1 MTSPAGEG
9 SLTTR
14 GRHLATGRGLGPRFR
29 TLYIGTAVSLLGN
42 YVAYLTIPLL
52 VLQMIGGDAN
62 ENATP
67 FSLTYALETLPTLI
81 FGLVGGVVLDRVRLR
96 WAMILADI
104 ARAAAFFY
112 LASVSGNGGLGP
124 DNLPTVYAV
133 AFLVGSFSAVFEN
146 ALFAIL
152 PAIVKKEQLAQA
164 NGRISATQAAMFASG
179 PMLAGAMSAL
189 FDSPAPGLWFNGST
203 FLFSA
208 VAVYLVGPVGFVH
221 SEDESRSG
229 FIEETLNGLRFLV
242 GERRLR
248 DSTIAAAT
256 ANLVF
261 GFIES
266 TIVVMATA
274 VLGATN
280 FQIGVLIVAF
290 GLGSILGAGG
300 ADRVIRV
307 FGLGRTM
314 NLGLLTMAV
323 GMTLLVFSSFGPA
336 ALVFGFVMFVGIG
349 LVNVPIATIRQVYTP
364 ASMLG
369 RVITASRALSWGT
382 LPIGALLGGML
393 ADQTNYT
400 TTVRLT
406 PVILFGLALW
416 LFTTP
421 LWSDTF
427 GPTHRRLRTSAE
439 ENQARPDN
447 DQDPAAD
454 DEVDGRQAQG

>member
-1 MTSPAGEG
+1 MTSPSGEG

-67 FSLTYALETLPTLI
+67 FSLTYALETLPTLV
-81 FGLVGGVVLDRVRLR
+81 FGLVGGVILDRVRLR
-96 WAMILADI
+96 WAMILADV

-112 LASVSGNGGLGP
+112 LAAFSGNGLGP
-124 DNLPTVYAV
+124 DDLVNVYAV

-152 PAIVKKEQLAQA
+152 PAIVTKEQLAQA
-164 NGRISATQAAMFASG
+164 NGRIAATQAAMFASG

-189 FDSPAPGLWFNGST
+189 FDSPSPGLWFNGTT

-208 VAVYLVGPVGFVH
+208 IAVYLVGPVGFLH
-221 SEDESRSG
+221 SEEEARSG
-229 FIEETLNGLRFLV
+229 FVEETLNGLRFLV

-248 DSTIAAAT
+248 DSTITAAT

-280 FQIGVLIVAF
+280 FQIGILIVAF
-290 GLGSILGAGG
+290 GLGSILGAGT
-300 ADRVIRV
+300 ADRVIRI

-314 NLGLLTMAV
+314 TLGLLTMAV
-323 GMTLLVFSSFGPA
+323 GMTLLVFSEFGIP
-336 ALVFGFVMFVGIG
+336 ALVFGFVMFIGIG

-364 ASMLG
+364 PAMLG

-400 TTVRLT
+400 TTVRFT
-406 PVILFGLALW
+406 PLILFGLALW

-427 GPTHRRLRTSAE
+427 GPTHRRLRTSSE
-439 ENQARPDN
+439 QNQAGATD
-447 DQDPAAD
+447 DQNPAPD
-454 DEVDGRQAQG
+454 DEVEGSQSQR